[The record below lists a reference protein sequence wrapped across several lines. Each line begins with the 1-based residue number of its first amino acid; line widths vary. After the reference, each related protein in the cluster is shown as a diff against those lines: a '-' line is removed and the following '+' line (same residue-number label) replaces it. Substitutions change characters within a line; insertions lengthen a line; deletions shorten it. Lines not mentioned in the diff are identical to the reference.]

1 MFRWKME
8 MLKDIDELIE
18 KVTLMSEKLEE
29 LNKSVSMLREANG
42 LRDITSDLSVLMSY
56 DGRSRDN
63 E

>member
-1 MFRWKME
+1 M
-8 MLKDIDELIE
+8 DELIE
-18 KVTLMSEKLEE
+18 KVDEMTKKLEE

-42 LRDITSDLSVLMSY
+42 IRDITSDLSVLMSY

>member
-1 MFRWKME
+1 MFSWKME
-8 MLKDIDELIE
+8 MLKGIDELIE
-18 KVTLMSEKLEE
+18 KVELMSQKLEE

-42 LRDITSDLSVLMSY
+42 VRDITNDLSVLMGY

>member
-1 MFRWKME
+1 MFRGFNE
-8 MLKDIDELIE
+8 ILKDVDELID
-18 KVTLMSEKLEE
+18 KVELMSKKLEE

-42 LRDITSDLSVLMSY
+42 IRDITSDLSVLMSY

>member
-1 MFRWKME
+1 MFRWGNVI
-8 MLKDIDELIE
+8 LKNMDELIE
-18 KVTLMSEKLEE
+18 KVDEMTKKLEE

-42 LRDITSDLSVLMSY
+42 MRDITSDLSVLMSY

>member
-1 MFRWKME
+1 

-18 KVTLMSEKLEE
+18 KVELMSQKLEE

-42 LRDITSDLSVLMSY
+42 ISDITNDLSVLMSY

>member
-1 MFRWKME
+1 MFRGFNE
-8 MLKDIDELIE
+8 FLKDVDELIE
-18 KVTLMSEKLEE
+18 KVELMSQKLEE

-42 LRDITSDLSVLMSY
+42 IRDITNDLSVLMSY

>member
-1 MFRWKME
+1 MFRWGNVI
-8 MLKDIDELIE
+8 LKNMDELIE
-18 KVTLMSEKLEE
+18 KVELMSQKLEE

-42 LRDITSDLSVLMSY
+42 MRDITSDLSVLMSY

>member
-1 MFRWKME
+1 MFSRKME

-18 KVTLMSEKLEE
+18 KVELMSKKLEE

-42 LRDITSDLSVLMSY
+42 VRDITNDLSVLMSY

>member
-1 MFRWKME
+1 MFRGFNE
-8 MLKDIDELIE
+8 ILKDVDELIE
-18 KVTLMSEKLEE
+18 KVELMSQKLEE

-42 LRDITSDLSVLMSY
+42 IRDITSDLSVLMSY

>member
-1 MFRWKME
+1 MFRGINE
-8 MLKDIDELIE
+8 ILKDVDELIE
-18 KVTLMSEKLEE
+18 KVELMSQKLEE

-42 LRDITSDLSVLMSY
+42 ISDITNDLSVLMSY

>member
-1 MFRWKME
+1 MFRGFNE
-8 MLKDIDELIE
+8 ILKDVDELIE
-18 KVTLMSEKLEE
+18 KVELMSQKLEE

-42 LRDITSDLSVLMSY
+42 IRDITNDLSVLMSY

>member
-1 MFRWKME
+1 MFRWGDVI
-8 MLKDIDELIE
+8 LKNMDELIE
-18 KVTLMSEKLEE
+18 KVDEMTKKLEE

-42 LRDITSDLSVLMSY
+42 IRDITSDLSVLMSY

>member
-1 MFRWKME
+1 MFRWGNVI
-8 MLKDIDELIE
+8 LKNMDELIE
-18 KVTLMSEKLEE
+18 KVELMSQKLEE

-42 LRDITSDLSVLMSY
+42 IRDITSDLSVLMSY

>member
-1 MFRWKME
+1 MFSWKLE

-18 KVTLMSEKLEE
+18 KVELMSQKLEE

-42 LRDITSDLSVLMSY
+42 IRDITNDLSVLMSY

>member
-18 KVTLMSEKLEE
+18 KVALMSEKLEE